1 MPVKFK
7 DYYATLG
14 VSRGA
19 SAAELKK
26 AYRKLARQVHPD
38 VNKAAGAEA
47 RFKEVNEA
55 YEVLNDPEKRKRYD
69 ALGANWRGGQEFRP
83 PPGWENVHFDFGG
96 VQSGP
101 GGPGGGFGFENL
113 GGEVGGFSD
122 FFEMLFGGQGG
133 GAGRDRSF
141 RYRTS
146 RAGGPRDEEAMP
158 EGGQDQEAAFTVS
171 LDDVFHGATKS
182 IALQAETYDRRGEP
196 QRAVKNYDVKIPAG
210 ATEGT
215 RIRLAGQG
223 ASSPYGGPPGN
234 LYLTLHL
241 APHSFFKVAGHDL
254 DMELPLAPWEAA
266 LGGQVT
272 IPALAGAVTL
282 TIPPGTASGQRL
294 RLRGKGLPKPGG
306 RGTGDL
312 YVVAKIV
319 VPPKPSAKERAL
331 LEELARVSTFRPRN
345 W

>member
-7 DYYATLG
+7 DYYETLG
-14 VSRGA
+14 VSRSA

-26 AYRKLARQVHPD
+26 AYRKLARQFHPD
-38 VNKAAGAEA
+38 VNKAAGAET

-55 YEVLNDPEKRKRYD
+55 YEVLTDPEKRKRYD
-69 ALGANWRGGQEFRP
+69 ALGANWRGGQEFTP
-83 PPGWENVHFDFGG
+83 PPDWKNVRFDFGG
-96 VQSGP
+96 AQGGP
-101 GGPGGGFGFENL
+101 GGGGFGFENL
-113 GGEVGGFSD
+113 GGEAGGFSD

-146 RAGGPRDEEAMP
+146 RFGGQPGEEPAP
-158 EGGQDQEAAFTVS
+158 EGGQDQEATFTVS

-182 IALQAETYDRRGEP
+182 IALQTEIYDRQGAP

-223 ASSPYGGPPGN
+223 ASSPYGGPSGH

-241 APHSFFKVAGHDL
+241 APHPLFKVTGHDL

-294 RLRGKGLPKPGG
+294 RLRSKGLPKPGG
-306 RGTGDL
+306 RGAGDL
-312 YVVAKIV
+312 YAVVKIV
-319 VPPKPSAKERAL
+319 VPPKPTAKERAL
-331 LEELARVSTFRPRN
+331 LEELARVSAFRPRS